1 MKIKFNS
8 GIGAI
13 LCDGCS
19 VIVYTGIDTENAGVP
34 FDGTKETIRD
44 NIDKLP
50 RLHRHGNGYYCDT
63 CHDGIEKRK
72 AGKK

>member
-1 MKIKFNS
+1 MRIKLNS
-8 GIGAI
+8 GIGAV

-19 VIVYTGIDTENAGVP
+19 KIVYNGIETARAGVQ

-50 RLHRHGNGYYCDT
+50 KLHRHGNRYYCDG
-63 CHDGIEKRK
+63 CHDGIEERKNKRK
-72 AGKK
+72 